1 MTTGAP
7 KMFNSF
13 KQWST
18 NFGKNAIL
26 QYGIELIDSTIK
38 NDLVPQL
45 LLEALKEIYQDI
57 SSDLSHVDT
66 FAFDQILRIDPC
78 VTWKMKSTKYDGNYS
93 ELKYGTTQHIIPKV
107 IASEFN
113 KVIHPEEFSR
123 TNDFRKSILQNL
135 DETNNIRIKV
145 WCTTLADKAVKNAL
159 AFDILE
165 NILLGI
171 MKFAVPRVV
180 KFTMGE
186 EFAFTIVFESTVN
199 ETINELIRNECNIQY
214 NILRLNQLKM
224 IDKVARKKPGDV
236 LISMSIDS
244 LLSLSIPGPI
254 TGTYT
259 NNPIEEKLLKTLVCD
274 VLLNR
279 VCTINE
285 TAKKVGE
292 CLPLCTYHDMINED
306 IFFTEVLGML
316 KHHIENDLEDIDL
329 TETHYEIKSVI

>member
-66 FAFDQILRIDPC
+66 FAFDQ
-78 VTWKMKSTKYDGNYS
+78 

-259 NNPIEEKLLKTLVCD
+259 NNPIEEKLLK
-274 VLLNR
+274 
-279 VCTINE
+279 
-285 TAKKVGE
+285 
-292 CLPLCTYHDMINED
+292 
-306 IFFTEVLGML
+306 
-316 KHHIENDLEDIDL
+316 
-329 TETHYEIKSVI
+329 S

>member
-1 MTTGAP
+1 MTGVP
-7 KMFNSF
+7 KMPNSF
-13 KQWST
+13 KQWDT
-18 NFGKNAIL
+18 NLGKNTIL
-26 QYGIELIDSTIK
+26 QYGVELIDSTVK
-38 NDLVPQL
+38 SDLVPQL

-57 SSDLSHVDT
+57 SSDPSQLDT
-66 FAFDQILRIDPC
+66 FAFDQ
-78 VTWKMKSTKYDGNYS
+78 
-93 ELKYGTTQHIIPKV
+93 ELKYGTTQHIPKL
-107 IASEFN
+107 ITSELN
-113 KVIHPEEFSR
+113 KVIHREEFSR
-123 TNDFRKSILQNL
+123 TNDFQKSVLQNL
-135 DETNNIRIKV
+135 DETKNKRKKV
-145 WCTTLADKAVKNAL
+145 WCATLADKAVKNAL

-165 NILLGI
+165 SILLGI
-171 MKFAVPRVV
+171 MKFALPRVV

-186 EFAFTIVFESTVN
+186 EFAFTTVFESTVN
-199 ETINELIRNECNIQY
+199 ETISELITNEFNIQY
-214 NILRLNQLKM
+214 DILQLNQLKM
-224 IDKVARKKPGDV
+224 IDKVARKKPGIV

-292 CLPLCTYHDMINED
+292 CLPLSTYHDMLNED
-306 IFFTEVLGML
+306 IFFTEVLDML

-329 TETHYEIKSVI
+329 TETHYETKSVI